1 MATTRYSSHRQ
12 TPRGGCNN
20 PFLATTARVV
30 RALRS
35 CGVPL
40 SGCGQPGSCRWRYT
54 TPLWLWVLFGAPA
67 IVRSDE
73 SAVLTAAG
81 LVRQGNL
88 WVLGDE
94 ANWLAQVAHLR
105 PLEKSASSAEQQYQ
119 AALAA
124 NEQRFA
130 ELEQLRKQVRE
141 LQRLAAS
148 SDVSRRTK
156 LQLAEQV
163 RVNQELIRGLE
174 REVADPREAD
184 RAATVRKSLIE
195 WIDRRATLA
204 EALLADRSQAKSL
217 AQRYAALASDPGI
230 LVALGDTATRRR
242 LGPSRTFEIQAASL
256 DKLSA
261 ALFSDIFPV
270 YRDHGLWRV
279 NVVLEERAART
290 LNFSPEG
297 TEHLL
302 TASLL
307 EAAEIKVDPQAP
319 EITIQTSGGR
329 AVRGRRIELAKLR
342 IGNRVLTKVPAI
354 ALSPEGEDLGSVL
367 GGKALTG
374 YRLEIDRARLQA
386 KVLSGAAEPADA
398 GADASGGGN
407 KAAQPAN

>member
-1 MATTRYSSHRQ
+1 ML
-12 TPRGGCNN
+12 C
-20 PFLATTARVV
+20 
-30 RALRS
+30 
-35 CGVPL
+35 
-40 SGCGQPGSCRWRYT
+40 
-54 TPLWLWVLFGAPA
+54 GAPA
-67 IVRSDE
+67 PARPE
-73 SAVLTAAG
+73 EPAVLTAAG

-88 WVLGDE
+88 WVLEEE
-94 ANWLAQVAHLR
+94 ANWLAHVANLR
-105 PLEKSASSAEQQYQ
+105 PLEKSAASAEQQFL

-367 GGKALTG
+367 GGKALAD

>member
-1 MATTRYSSHRQ
+1 M
-12 TPRGGCNN
+12 PRGGYSN
-20 PFLATTARVV
+20 PSLATTAPVV

-35 CGVPL
+35 RGGVPL
-40 SGCGQPGSCRWRYT
+40 LGRGLARAGRWRYVA
-54 TPLWLWVLFGAPA
+54 PLWLLVLVGFQAVARP
-67 IVRSDE
+67 DE
-73 SAVLTAAG
+73 PAVLTAAG

-94 ANWLAQVAHLR
+94 ASWLAQVAHLR
-105 PLEKSASSAEQQYQ
+105 PLEKSASSAEQQYH

-148 SDVSRRTK
+148 ADVSQRTK
-156 LQLAEQV
+156 LQLADQV

-184 RAATVRKSLIE
+184 RSTSVRKSLVE
-195 WIDRRATLA
+195 WIDRRAALA
-204 EALLADRSQAKSL
+204 EALLADRSQATSL
-217 AQRYAALASDPGI
+217 ALRYAELASDPGI

-242 LGPSRTFEIQAASL
+242 LGPSRTFEVQTAAL

-261 ALFSDIFPV
+261 ALFSETLPV
-270 YRDHGLWRV
+270 YREHGLWRV
-279 NVVLEERAART
+279 NVLLEERAART

-297 TEHLL
+297 AEHLL
-302 TASLL
+302 AASLL

-319 EITIQTSGGR
+319 EVTIQTSGGR

-342 IGNRVLTKVPAI
+342 IGNLVLTKVPAI
-354 ALSPEGEDLGSVL
+354 ALPPEGEDLGSVL
-367 GGKALTG
+367 GGKAPG
-374 YRLEIDRARLQA
+374 GHRLQIDRARLQA
-386 KVLSGAAEPADA
+386 RVL
-398 GADASGGGN
+398 ASESD
-407 KAAQPAN
+407 KAAGDEAGK

>member
-1 MATTRYSSHRQ
+1 MATARYSSHRP
-12 TPRGGCNN
+12 TPRGGYNN
-20 PFLATTARVV
+20 PSRATTAPVV

-35 CGVPL
+35 RGDELL
-40 SGCGQPGSCRWRYT
+40 SGRGQARAGRWHYIA
-54 TPLWLWVLFGAPA
+54 PLWLLVLVGLPA
-67 IVRSDE
+67 VTRSDE
-73 SAVLTAAG
+73 PAVLTAAG

-94 ANWLAQVAHLR
+94 ASWLAQVAHLR

-124 NEQRFA
+124 NLQRFA

-148 SDVSRRTK
+148 SDVSQRTK
-156 LQLAEQV
+156 LQLADQV

-174 REVADPREAD
+174 REVADPREPD
-184 RAATVRKSLIE
+184 RSAGVRKSLVE
-195 WIDRRATLA
+195 WIDRRAALA
-204 EALLADRSQAKSL
+204 EALLADRSQATSL
-217 AQRYAALASDPGI
+217 AQRYAELASDPGI

-242 LGPSRTFEIQAASL
+242 LGPSRTFEIQTAAL

-261 ALFSDIFPV
+261 ALFSETLPV
-270 YRDHGLWRV
+270 YREHGLWRV

-290 LNFSPEG
+290 LNFSHEG

-302 TASLL
+302 AASLL

-367 GGKALTG
+367 GGKALSG
-374 YRLEIDRARLQA
+374 HRLEIDRTRLQA
-386 KVLSGAAEPADA
+386 KVLTVEADKG
-398 GADASGGGN
+398 GADEAG
-407 KAAQPAN
+407 K